1 MKQIVITAALL
12 LLFNVSVRSQTVDY
26 NLMKSMMS
34 QSDSSAMASLTK
46 MGYKPNKDGDYRY
59 VADNKVLA
67 FVSYAKAMPESGQSS
82 SYWAF
87 QLRGKKA
94 YSPVFKEIKKNATV
108 TTGTHFGKPKTEYK
122 SPEGI
127 YYYPFEDSMFDG
139 LYWVYASR
147 ESLLDKK

>member
-1 MKQIVITAALL
+1 MKKIFIPFL
-12 LLFNVSVRSQTVDY
+12 LLFLNVSLKAQTVDY
-26 NLMKSMMS
+26 NLIKSIVS
-34 QSDSSAMASLTK
+34 QSDSSAIVSLTK
-46 MGYKPNKDGDYRY
+46 LGYRPNKDGDYRY

-67 FVSYAKAMPESGQSS
+67 FVSYARAMPESGQNS

-108 TTGTHFGKPKTEYK
+108 TTGTQFGKPKTEYK

-139 LYWVYASR
+139 LYWVYASK